1 MLDSFKKIADISCVQ
16 TASNGQTRNERK
28 AYRITFQRAKA
39 LCHAPPRV
47 CGVATGQR
55 RFRTQAGGNPSWV
68 FFLPGLRTEV
78 ATCAELD
85 ACAPISRQQRTRINN
100 TATGSVSSM
109 DRCTGMDR
117 SYDRQGAEKRRVSCV
132 MGLQADRSPL
142 ATAAQD
148 AETADTLVRAAY
160 AVRNTPWD
168 RECCV
173 SASVSL
179 NRTAFVSRKTNN
191 KHTNTIWD

>member
-1 MLDSFKKIADISCVQ
+1 MISDISRVQ
-16 TASNGQTRNERK
+16 TACGSRKRNERNSI
-28 AYRITFQRAKA
+28 RITFQRAKA
-39 LCHAPPRV
+39 LCHARP
-47 CGVATGQR
+47 
-55 RFRTQAGGNPSWV
+55 RFRGDASWSTAIRAQAGGTPSWV

-179 NRTAFVSRKTNN
+179 NRTAFVSR
-191 KHTNTIWD
+191 TIQV